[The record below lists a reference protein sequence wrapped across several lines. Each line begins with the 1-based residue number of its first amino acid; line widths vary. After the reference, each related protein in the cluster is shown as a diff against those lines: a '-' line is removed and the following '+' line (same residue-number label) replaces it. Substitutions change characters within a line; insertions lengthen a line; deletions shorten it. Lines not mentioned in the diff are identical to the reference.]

1 MLDIT
6 QYFEK
11 GYVAPDIIKFFEKDL
26 REQSQNV
33 IDIAH
38 SNLLLR
44 YSTYLASNDFLDS
57 VSDDMTKFRNQIVDK
72 YSDIT
77 LTICGRIKSIVRL
90 EEKFNGYIIEFCS
103 SYYHKYGSFPSE
115 EDMSKYLQRFR
126 DLIAYRIIISV
137 PETCLKGRDKDKV
150 EIDYLYKIANSLP
163 LFFTRRGYSIENAP
177 SVVGVS
183 TTHKRS
189 KLLQENRRYYK
200 DYVVQPKENGYQS
213 LHIALIDN
221 HSHFANIEI
230 QLRTFE
236 MDCFAELDENV
247 NHSAYESTQNDTRT
261 KSRLPFGICSYYD
274 EAVQRYSRLYNY
286 DLTKAKID
294 HFKAVRLP
302 NGTVIY
308 NDHAG
313 VKFARVIDPRE
324 YLASRVREN

>member
-6 QYFEK
+6 QYFEN
-11 GYVAPDIIKFFEKDL
+11 GYVAPDIVKFFEKDL
-26 REQSQNV
+26 REQSRNM
-33 IDIAH
+33 IDIEH

-44 YSTYLASNDFLDS
+44 YSTYLARNDFLDS
-57 VSDDMTKFRNQIVDK
+57 VSDDMTQFRKQVVDK

-103 SYYHKYGSFPSE
+103 NYYHKYKTFPSDE
-115 EDMSKYLQRFR
+115 EMSKYLQRFR
-126 DLIAYRIIISV
+126 DLIAYRIVVSV
-137 PETCLKGRDKDKV
+137 PEQCLKGRDKDKV

-163 LFFTRRGYSIENAP
+163 LFFTKRGYSIEYAP

-183 TTHKRS
+183 TTRKKS
-189 KLLQENRRYYK
+189 KLLQENRMYFK
-200 DYVVQPKENGYQS
+200 DYIVQPKENGYQS

-236 MDCFAELDENV
+236 MDCFAELDEKV
-247 NHSAYESTQNDTRT
+247 NHSAYESAQNDTRMNNH
-261 KSRLPFGICSYYD
+261 LPFGICSYYD
-274 EAVQRYSRLYNY
+274 EAVQRYNSLYNY
-286 DLTKAKID
+286 DLTRAKID

-302 NGTVIY
+302 NNTVIF

-313 VKFARVIDPRE
+313 VKFGRIIDPRE
-324 YLASRVREN
+324 YLALREN

>member
-6 QYFEK
+6 RYFEN
-11 GYVAPDIIKFFEKDL
+11 GYVAPDIVKFFEKDL
-26 REQSQNV
+26 REQSRNM
-33 IDIAH
+33 IDIEH

-44 YSTYLASNDFLDS
+44 YSIYLESNDFLDS
-57 VSDDMTKFRNQIVDK
+57 VSDDMTQFRKQVVDK

-77 LTICGRIKSIVRL
+77 LTISGRIKSIIRV
-90 EEKFNGYIIEFCS
+90 EQKFNGYIIEFCS
-103 SYYHKYGSFPSE
+103 NYYHKYKTFPSE
-115 EDMSKYLQRFR
+115 EEMSKYLQRFR
-126 DLIAYRIIISV
+126 DLIAYRIIVSV
-137 PETCLKGRDKDKV
+137 PEQCLKGRDKNKIEV
-150 EIDYLYKIANSLP
+150 DYVYKIANNLP
-163 LFFTRRGYSIENAP
+163 SFFTKRGYSIEYAS

-183 TTHKRS
+183 TIRKRS
-189 KLLQENRRYYK
+189 KLLQENRRYFK
-200 DYVVQPKENGYQS
+200 DYIVQPKENGYQS

-230 QLRTFE
+230 QLRTFD

-286 DLTKAKID
+286 DLTRAKID

-302 NGTVIY
+302 NNTVIF

-313 VKFARVIDPRE
+313 VKFGRIIDPRE
-324 YLASRVREN
+324 YLALREN

>member
-6 QYFEK
+6 QYFEN
-11 GYVAPDIIKFFEKDL
+11 GYVAPDIVKFFEKDL
-26 REQSQNV
+26 REQSRNM
-33 IDIAH
+33 IDIEH

-44 YSTYLASNDFLDS
+44 YSIYLESNDFLDS
-57 VSDDMTKFRNQIVDK
+57 VSDDMTQFRKQVVDK

-77 LTICGRIKSIVRL
+77 LTISGRIKSIIRV
-90 EEKFNGYIIEFCS
+90 EQKFNGYIIEFCS
-103 SYYHKYGSFPSE
+103 NYYHKYKTFPSE
-115 EDMSKYLQRFR
+115 EEMSKYLQRFR
-126 DLIAYRIIISV
+126 DLIAYRIIVSV
-137 PETCLKGRDKDKV
+137 PEQCLKGRDKNKIEV
-150 EIDYLYKIANSLP
+150 DYVYKIANNLP
-163 LFFTRRGYSIENAP
+163 SFFTKRGYSIEYAS

-183 TTHKRS
+183 TIRKRS
-189 KLLQENRRYYK
+189 KLLQENRRYFK
-200 DYVVQPKENGYQS
+200 DYIVQPKENGYQS

-230 QLRTFE
+230 QLRTFD

-302 NGTVIY
+302 NNTVIF

-313 VKFARVIDPRE
+313 VKFGRIIDPRE
-324 YLASRVREN
+324 YLALREN

>member
-11 GYVAPDIIKFFEKDL
+11 GYVAPDIVKFFEKDL
-26 REQSQNV
+26 REQSRNM
-33 IDIAH
+33 IDIEH

-44 YSTYLASNDFLDS
+44 YKNYLSRNDFLDS
-57 VSDDMTKFRNQIVDK
+57 VSDDMTQFRKQIVDK

-77 LTICGRIKSIVRL
+77 LTISGRIKSIIRV
-90 EEKFNGYIIEFCS
+90 EQKFNGYIIEFCS
-103 SYYHKYGSFPSE
+103 NYYHKYKTFPSE
-115 EDMSKYLQRFR
+115 EEMSKYLQRFR
-126 DLIAYRIIISV
+126 DLIAYRIIVSV
-137 PETCLKGRDKDKV
+137 PEQCLKGRDKNKIEV
-150 EIDYLYKIANSLP
+150 DYVYKIANNLP
-163 LFFTRRGYSIENAP
+163 SFFTKRGYSIEYAS

-183 TTHKRS
+183 TIRKRS
-189 KLLQENRRYYK
+189 KLLQENRRYFK
-200 DYVVQPKENGYQS
+200 DYIVQPKENGYQS

-230 QLRTFE
+230 QLRTFD

-286 DLTKAKID
+286 DLTRAKID

-302 NGTVIY
+302 NNTVIF

-313 VKFARVIDPRE
+313 VKFGRIIDPRE
-324 YLASRVREN
+324 YLALREN

>member
-11 GYVAPDIIKFFEKDL
+11 GYVAPDIVKYFEKDL
-26 REQSQNV
+26 REQSQNT

-38 SNLLLR
+38 GNFLLR
-44 YSTYLASNDFLDS
+44 YLNYLSRNDFLDS
-57 VSDDMTKFRNQIVDK
+57 VSDDMTQFRKQIVDK

-77 LTICGRIKSIVRL
+77 LTISGRIKSIIRV
-90 EEKFNGYIIEFCS
+90 EAKFNGYIIEFCS
-103 SYYHKYGSFPSE
+103 NYYHKYKTFPSE
-115 EDMSKYLQRFR
+115 EEMSKYLQRFR
-126 DLIAYRIIISV
+126 DLIAYRIIVSA
-137 PETCLKGRDKDKV
+137 PEQCLKGRDKDKV

-163 LFFTRRGYSIENAP
+163 LFFTKRGYSIEYAP
-177 SVVGVS
+177 SVVGVR
-183 TTHKRS
+183 TTHKKT
-189 KLLQENRRYYK
+189 KLSSENKKFFK
-200 DYVVQPKENGYQS
+200 DYIVQPKENGYQS

-236 MDCFAELDENV
+236 MDCFAELDEKV
-247 NHSAYESTQNDTRT
+247 NHSAYESAQNDTRMNNH
-261 KSRLPFGICSYYD
+261 LPLGICEFYD
-274 EAVQRYSRLYNY
+274 NAVQRYNLLYNY
-286 DLTKAKID
+286 DLTKARID

-313 VKFARVIDPRE
+313 VKFGRIIDPRE
-324 YLASRVREN
+324 YLALREN

>member
-6 QYFEK
+6 QYFEN
-11 GYVAPDIIKFFEKDL
+11 GYVAPDIVKFFEKDL
-26 REQSQNV
+26 REQSRNM
-33 IDIAH
+33 IDIEH

-44 YSTYLASNDFLDS
+44 YSIYLESNDFLDS
-57 VSDDMTKFRNQIVDK
+57 VSDDMTQFRKQVVDK

-77 LTICGRIKSIVRL
+77 LTISGRIKSIIRV
-90 EEKFNGYIIEFCS
+90 EQKFNGYIIEFCS
-103 SYYHKYGSFPSE
+103 NYYHKYKTFPSE
-115 EDMSKYLQRFR
+115 EEMSKYLQRFR
-126 DLIAYRIIISV
+126 DLIAYRIIVSV
-137 PETCLKGRDKDKV
+137 PEQCLKGRDKNKIEV
-150 EIDYLYKIANSLP
+150 DYVYKIANNLP
-163 LFFTRRGYSIENAP
+163 SFFTKRGYSIEYAS

-183 TTHKRS
+183 TIRKRS
-189 KLLQENRRYYK
+189 KLLQENRRYFK
-200 DYVVQPKENGYQS
+200 DYIVQPKENGYQS

-230 QLRTFE
+230 QLRTFD

-302 NGTVIY
+302 NNTVIY

-313 VKFARVIDPRE
+313 VKFGRIIDPRE
-324 YLASRVREN
+324 YLALREN

>member
-6 QYFEK
+6 QYFEN
-11 GYVAPDIIKFFEKDL
+11 GYVAPDIVKFFEKDL
-26 REQSQNV
+26 REQSK
-33 IDIAH
+33 DIIGIEH
-38 SNLLLR
+38 GNIFLR
-44 YSTYLASNDFLDS
+44 YKNYLSSNDFLDS
-57 VSDDMTKFRNQIVDK
+57 VSDDMTQFRKQIVDK
-72 YSDIT
+72 YPDIT
-77 LTICGRIKSIVRL
+77 LTISGRIKSIIRV

-103 SYYHKYGSFPSE
+103 NYYHKYKTFPSE
-115 EDMSKYLQRFR
+115 EEMSLYLQRFR

-137 PETCLKGRDKDKV
+137 PEKCLKGRDKNKV

-183 TTHKRS
+183 ATHKRS
-189 KLLQENRRYYK
+189 KLLQENRRYFK

-236 MDCFAELDENV
+236 MDCFAELDEKV
-247 NHSAYESTQNDTRT
+247 NHSAYESAQNDTRT

-313 VKFARVIDPRE
+313 VKFGRIIDPRE
-324 YLASRVREN
+324 YLALREN

>member
-11 GYVAPDIIKFFEKDL
+11 GYVAPDIVKFFEKDL
-26 REQSQNV
+26 REQSRNM
-33 IDIAH
+33 IDIEH

-44 YSTYLASNDFLDS
+44 YSIYLESNDFLDS
-57 VSDDMTKFRNQIVDK
+57 VSDDMTQFRKQVVDK

-77 LTICGRIKSIVRL
+77 LTISGRIKSIIRV

-103 SYYHKYGSFPSE
+103 NYYHKYKTFPSE
-115 EDMSKYLQRFR
+115 EEMSKYLQRFR
-126 DLIAYRIIISV
+126 DLIAYRIIVSV
-137 PETCLKGRDKDKV
+137 PEQCLKSRDKNKIEV
-150 EIDYLYKIANSLP
+150 DYVYKIANNLP
-163 LFFTRRGYSIENAP
+163 SFFTKRGYSIEYAS

-183 TTHKRS
+183 TIRKRS
-189 KLLQENRRYYK
+189 KLLQENRRYFK
-200 DYVVQPKENGYQS
+200 DYIVQPKENGYQS

-286 DLTKAKID
+286 DLTRAKID

-302 NGTVIY
+302 NNTVIF

-313 VKFARVIDPRE
+313 VKFGRIIDPRE
-324 YLASRVREN
+324 YLALREN

>member
-1 MLDIT
+1 MVMLHLT
-6 QYFEK
+6 
-11 GYVAPDIIKFFEKDL
+11 VLNSFEKDL

-57 VSDDMTKFRNQIVDK
+57 VSDDMTQFRNQIVDK

-77 LTICGRIKSIVRL
+77 LTICGRIKSIVRV

-103 SYYHKYGSFPSE
+103 NYYHKYGAFPSE
-115 EDMSKYLQRFR
+115 EEMSKYLKKFR
-126 DLIAYRIIISV
+126 DLIAYRIIVSV
-137 PETCLKGRDKDKV
+137 PEQCLKGRDKDKV
-150 EIDYLYKIANSLP
+150 EIDYLYKIANNLP
-163 LFFTRRGYSIENAP
+163 SFFTKRGYSIEYAS

-189 KLLQENRRYYK
+189 KLLQENRRYFK
-200 DYVVQPKENGYQS
+200 DYIVQPKENGYQS

-236 MDCFAELDENV
+236 MDCFAELDEKV
-247 NHSAYESTQNDTRT
+247 NHSAYESAQNDTRT
-261 KSRLPFGICSYYD
+261 KNRLPFGICSYYD
-274 EAVQRYSRLYNY
+274 EAVQRYNSLYNY
-286 DLTKAKID
+286 DLTRAKID

-313 VKFARVIDPRE
+313 VKFGRIIDPRE
-324 YLASRVREN
+324 YLALREN

>member
-6 QYFEK
+6 QYFEN
-11 GYVAPDIIKFFEKDL
+11 GYVAPDIVKFFEKDL
-26 REQSQNV
+26 REQSRNM
-33 IDIAH
+33 IDIEH

-44 YSTYLASNDFLDS
+44 YSTYLARNDFLDS
-57 VSDDMTKFRNQIVDK
+57 VSDDMTQFRKQVVDK

-103 SYYHKYGSFPSE
+103 NYYHKYKTFPSDE
-115 EDMSKYLQRFR
+115 EMSKYLQRFR
-126 DLIAYRIIISV
+126 DLIAYRIIVSV
-137 PETCLKGRDKDKV
+137 PEQCLKGRDKNKIEV
-150 EIDYLYKIANSLP
+150 DYVYKIANNLP
-163 LFFTRRGYSIENAP
+163 SFFTKRGYSIEYAS

-183 TTHKRS
+183 TIRKRS
-189 KLLQENRRYYK
+189 KLLQENRRYFK

-302 NGTVIY
+302 NNTVIY

-313 VKFARVIDPRE
+313 VKFGRIIDPRE
-324 YLASRVREN
+324 YLALREN

>member
-6 QYFEK
+6 QYFEN
-11 GYVAPDIIKFFEKDL
+11 GYVAPDIVKFFEKDL
-26 REQSQNV
+26 REQSRNM
-33 IDIAH
+33 IDIEH

-44 YSTYLASNDFLDS
+44 YSIYLESNDFLDS
-57 VSDDMTKFRNQIVDK
+57 VSDDMTQFRKQVVDK

-77 LTICGRIKSIVRL
+77 LTISGRIKSIIRV
-90 EEKFNGYIIEFCS
+90 EQKFNGYIIEFCS
-103 SYYHKYGSFPSE
+103 NYYHKYKTFPSE
-115 EDMSKYLQRFR
+115 EEMSKYLQRFR
-126 DLIAYRIIISV
+126 DLIAYRIIVSV
-137 PETCLKGRDKDKV
+137 PEQCLKGRDKNKIEV
-150 EIDYLYKIANSLP
+150 DYVYKIANNLP
-163 LFFTRRGYSIENAP
+163 SFFTKRGYSIEYAS

-183 TTHKRS
+183 TIRKRS
-189 KLLQENRRYYK
+189 KLLQENRRYFK
-200 DYVVQPKENGYQS
+200 DYIVQPKENGYQS

-230 QLRTFE
+230 QLRTFD

-286 DLTKAKID
+286 DLTRAKID

-302 NGTVIY
+302 NNTVIF

-313 VKFARVIDPRE
+313 VKFGRIIDPRE
-324 YLASRVREN
+324 YLALREN

>member
-1 MLDIT
+1 MVDIT

-11 GYVAPDIIKFFEKDL
+11 GYVAPDIVKFFEKDL
-26 REQSQNV
+26 REQSQNE

-38 SNLLLR
+38 SNILLR
-44 YSTYLASNDFLDS
+44 YKNYLSRNDFLDS
-57 VSDDMTKFRNQIVDK
+57 VSDDMTQFRKQIVDK

-77 LTICGRIKSIVRL
+77 LTISGRIKSIIRV

-103 SYYHKYGSFPSE
+103 NYYHKYKTFPSE
-115 EDMSKYLQRFR
+115 EEMSLYLQRFR
-126 DLIAYRIIISV
+126 DLIAYRIIVSV
-137 PETCLKGRDKDKV
+137 PEQCLKGRDKDKV
-150 EIDYLYKIANSLP
+150 EIDYLYKIANNLP
-163 LFFTRRGYSIENAP
+163 SFFTKRGYSIEYAS

-183 TTHKRS
+183 TTRKRS
-189 KLLQENRRYYK
+189 KLLQENRKYFK
-200 DYVVQPKENGYQS
+200 DYIVQPKENGYQS

-230 QLRTFE
+230 QLRTFD

-286 DLTKAKID
+286 DLTRAKID

-302 NGTVIY
+302 NNTVIF

-313 VKFARVIDPRE
+313 VKFGRIIDPRE
-324 YLASRVREN
+324 YLALREN

>member
-11 GYVAPDIIKFFEKDL
+11 GYVAPDIVKFFEKDL
-26 REQSQNV
+26 REQSRNM
-33 IDIAH
+33 IDIEH

-44 YSTYLASNDFLDS
+44 YSIYLESNDFLDS
-57 VSDDMTKFRNQIVDK
+57 VSDDMTQFRKQVVDK

-77 LTICGRIKSIVRL
+77 LTISGRIKSIIRV
-90 EEKFNGYIIEFCS
+90 EQKFNGYIIEFCS
-103 SYYHKYGSFPSE
+103 NYYHKYKTFPSE
-115 EDMSKYLQRFR
+115 EEMSKYLQRFR
-126 DLIAYRIIISV
+126 DLIAYRIIVSV
-137 PETCLKGRDKDKV
+137 PEQCLKGRDKNKIEV
-150 EIDYLYKIANSLP
+150 DYVYKIANNLP
-163 LFFTRRGYSIENAP
+163 SFFTKRGYSIEYAS

-183 TTHKRS
+183 TIRKRS
-189 KLLQENRRYYK
+189 KLLQENRRYFK
-200 DYVVQPKENGYQS
+200 DYIVQPKENGYQS

-230 QLRTFE
+230 QLRTFD

-286 DLTKAKID
+286 DLTRAKID

-302 NGTVIY
+302 NNTVIF

-313 VKFARVIDPRE
+313 VKFGRIIDPRE
-324 YLASRVREN
+324 YLALREN

>member
-11 GYVAPDIIKFFEKDL
+11 GYVAPDIVKFFEKDL
-26 REQSQNV
+26 SEQSRNM
-33 IDIAH
+33 IDIEH

-44 YSTYLASNDFLDS
+44 YSIYLESNDFLDS
-57 VSDDMTKFRNQIVDK
+57 VSDDMTQFRKQVVDK

-77 LTICGRIKSIVRL
+77 LTISGRIKSIIRV
-90 EEKFNGYIIEFCS
+90 EQKFNGYIIEFCS
-103 SYYHKYGSFPSE
+103 NYYHKYKTFPSE
-115 EDMSKYLQRFR
+115 EEMSLYLQRFR
-126 DLIAYRIIISV
+126 DLIAYRIIVSV
-137 PETCLKGRDKDKV
+137 PEQCLKGRDKNKIEV
-150 EIDYLYKIANSLP
+150 DYVYKIANNLP
-163 LFFTRRGYSIENAP
+163 SFFTKRGYSIEYAS

-183 TTHKRS
+183 TIRKRS
-189 KLLQENRRYYK
+189 KLLQENRRYFK
-200 DYVVQPKENGYQS
+200 DYIVQPKENGYQS

-230 QLRTFE
+230 QLRTFD

-286 DLTKAKID
+286 DLTRAKID

-302 NGTVIY
+302 NNTVIF

-313 VKFARVIDPRE
+313 VKFGRIIDPRE
-324 YLASRVREN
+324 YLALREN

>member
-11 GYVAPDIIKFFEKDL
+11 GYVAPDIVKFFEKDL
-26 REQSQNV
+26 REQSRNM
-33 IDIAH
+33 IDIEH

-44 YSTYLASNDFLDS
+44 YSIYLESNDFLDS
-57 VSDDMTKFRNQIVDK
+57 VSDDMTQFRKQVVDK

-77 LTICGRIKSIVRL
+77 LTISGRIKSIIRV
-90 EEKFNGYIIEFCS
+90 EQKFNGYIIEFCS
-103 SYYHKYGSFPSE
+103 NYYHKYKTFPSE
-115 EDMSKYLQRFR
+115 EEMSKYLQRFR
-126 DLIAYRIIISV
+126 DLIAYRIIVSV
-137 PETCLKGRDKDKV
+137 PEQCLKGRDKNKIEV
-150 EIDYLYKIANSLP
+150 DYVYKIANNLP
-163 LFFTRRGYSIENAP
+163 SFFTKRGYSIEYAS

-183 TTHKRS
+183 TIRKRS
-189 KLLQENRRYYK
+189 KLLQENRRYFK
-200 DYVVQPKENGYQS
+200 DYIVQPKENGYQS

-230 QLRTFE
+230 QLRTFD

-261 KSRLPFGICSYYD
+261 KSRLPFGI
-274 EAVQRYSRLYNY
+274 RYSRLYNY
-286 DLTKAKID
+286 DLTRAKID

-302 NGTVIY
+302 NNTVIF

-313 VKFARVIDPRE
+313 VKFGRIIDPRE
-324 YLASRVREN
+324 YLALREN

>member
-6 QYFEK
+6 QYFEN
-11 GYVAPDIIKFFEKDL
+11 GYVAPDIVKFFEKDL
-26 REQSQNV
+26 REQSRNM
-33 IDIAH
+33 IDIEH

-44 YSTYLASNDFLDS
+44 YSIYLESNDFLDS
-57 VSDDMTKFRNQIVDK
+57 VSDDMTQFRKQVVDK

-77 LTICGRIKSIVRL
+77 LTISGRIKSIIRV
-90 EEKFNGYIIEFCS
+90 EQKFNGYIIEFCS
-103 SYYHKYGSFPSE
+103 NYYHKYKTFPSE
-115 EDMSKYLQRFR
+115 EEMSKYLQRFR
-126 DLIAYRIIISV
+126 DLIAYRIIVSV
-137 PETCLKGRDKDKV
+137 PEQCLKGRDKNKIEV
-150 EIDYLYKIANSLP
+150 DYVYKIANNLP
-163 LFFTRRGYSIENAP
+163 SFFTKRGYSIEYAS

-183 TTHKRS
+183 TIRKRS
-189 KLLQENRRYYK
+189 KLLQENRRYFK
-200 DYVVQPKENGYQS
+200 DYIVQPKENGYQS

-230 QLRTFE
+230 QLRTFD

-286 DLTKAKID
+286 DLTRAKID

-302 NGTVIY
+302 NNTVIF

-313 VKFARVIDPRE
+313 VKFGRIIDPRE
-324 YLASRVREN
+324 YLGLREN